1 MIQQTVEKVKIIRKH
16 LKAAQDRQKRWADLD
31 RRPLEFEVRDFVF
44 LKISPTK
51 GVTDLVAEGS

>member
-16 LKAAQDRQKRWADLD
+16 IKAAQDRQKRWADLD
-31 RRPLEFEVRDFVF
+31 RRPLEFEVGDFVF
-44 LKISPTK
+44 LKISPTE